1 MIHTMLPCVLHNVF
15 FYSYI
20 FKRLN
25 NYHQNIKLGIE
36 ISPTKFIDT
45 KLIRVRDIYKT
56 MLHRNRTLQTTCYD
70 SVIISLMTTSGQQ
83 TM

>member
-1 MIHTMLPCVLHNVF
+1 MLPCVLHNVF
-15 FYSYI
+15 FLFLYFQKAEQLSSKY
-20 FKRLN
+20 
-25 NYHQNIKLGIE
+25 QVGIE

-56 MLHRNRTLQTTCYD
+56 ILHRNRTLQTTCYD
-70 SVIISLMTTSGQQ
+70 SVIISLMATSGQQ